1 MKDLEAILFDLDGV
15 IIDSEPLHEKAFR
28 QTSLHLG
35 RDLTQEEVASLK
47 GTVEEI
53 GAAKLLEYN
62 PTATLSVVEVME
74 YHNNTFKALF
84 DQMRLIPG
92 SREFIQKAHK
102 KGFKLGLTT
111 SALRENQQR
120 IFEMFNLGPFFSTI
134 ITGQDIINGK
144 PHPEPYLKTA
154 EKLGV
159 APTNALVIEDSVNGV
174 RSGKA
179 AGCRVIAITT
189 SFSRERLME
198 LQADNVVDSFGELE
212 RLFGFE

>member
-1 MKDLEAILFDLDGV
+1 MNDLEAILFDLDGV

-47 GTVEEI
+47 GTVDEI
-53 GAAKLLEYN
+53 GAVKLLEYN
-62 PTATLSVVEVME
+62 PVATLSVPQVME
-74 YHNNTFKALF
+74 YYNNIYKAMF
-84 DQMRLIPG
+84 DQIRLIPG
-92 SREFIQKAHK
+92 SREFIQKAHRK
-102 KGFKLGLTT
+102 DLKLGLTT
-111 SALRENQQR
+111 SALQENQQR
-120 IFEMFNLGPFFSTI
+120 IFERFNLWPFFSTT

-144 PHPEPYLKTA
+144 PHPEPSLKTA

-159 APTNALVIEDSVNGV
+159 APANALVIEDSVNGV

-189 SFSRERLME
+189 SFPRERLME
-198 LQADNVVDSFGELE
+198 LQADYVVDSFAELE